1 MVRIRQIPY
10 EKADSTL
17 KPILDELISK
27 RGKLSAVLNIQS
39 LHPVSI
45 KSHTAFY
52 MDIMFAKTAL
62 RRVEKELIAVV
73 VSAANGCI
81 YCQTHHGGALNAYWQ
96 DAARVERLKTNYQQ
110 AALSRQELGMCDF
123 AIHLTKHP
131 AAHEQDDYTPK
142 LKELGLTDEAILDVV
157 LVTGYFNFVNR
168 LVLALGVELE
178 DHSGEGYKY

>member
-1 MVRIRQIPY
+1 
-10 EKADSTL
+10 
-17 KPILDELISK
+17 
-27 RGKLSAVLNIQS
+27 
-39 LHPVSI
+39 
-45 KSHTAFY
+45 
-52 MDIMFAKTAL
+52 
-62 RRVEKELIAVV
+62 
-73 VSAANGCI
+73 
-81 YCQTHHGGALNAYWQ
+81 
-96 DAARVERLKTNYQQ
+96 
-110 AALSRQELGMCDF
+110 MCDF